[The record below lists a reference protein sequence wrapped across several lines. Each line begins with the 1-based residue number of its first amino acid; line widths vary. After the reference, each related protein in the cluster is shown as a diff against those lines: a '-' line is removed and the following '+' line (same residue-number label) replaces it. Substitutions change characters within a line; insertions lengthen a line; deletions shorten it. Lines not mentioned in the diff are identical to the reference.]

1 MRLGEGDA
9 SQLLKDVPCLKPE
22 ESGIAYYFD
31 LHGHASKRGCF
42 IYGNYFPDVDK
53 MVFLFFYISIYLLIF
68 ISKII
73 CIIVIDLY
81 CSWQV

>member
-42 IYGNYFPDVDK
+42 IYGNYFPDVEK
-53 MVFLFFYISIYLLIF
+53 MV
-68 ISKII
+68 
-73 CIIVIDLY
+73 
-81 CSWQV
+81 